1 MFGLFPDLE
10 RQHRA
15 LGWTLSGGQPQ
26 MLAIARG
33 LLARPQ
39 VLRMDEPSLGL
50 APVLVQQV
58 LGVIKEINTRPGTTV
73 LEGSAEDLL
82 KDPQV
87 RDAYLG
93 GRGR

>member
-1 MFGLFPDLE
+1 M
-10 RQHRA
+10 
-15 LGWTLSGGQPQ
+15 
-26 MLAIARG
+26 
-33 LLARPQ
+33 
-39 VLRMDEPSLGL
+39 
-50 APVLVQQV
+50 
-58 LGVIKEINTRPGTTV
+58 IKEINARPGTTV